1 MDSWTVPGSDKWDQL
16 YASSDDEVAADAADE
31 GTVRGLGPLAPE
43 PEPQAAPSF
52 ERVGLP
58 QDPVAQGRERL
69 QSMLRSSCEWWD
81 RTELSPSAR
90 EEWYSVKGQWST
102 PTVLTLIPHTTLNVL
117 FS

>member
-16 YASSDDEVAADAADE
+16 YASSDEEAPADAAD
-31 GTVRGLGPLAPE
+31 E
-43 PEPQAAPSF
+43 PEPQAALGL

-58 QDPVAQGRERL
+58 QDPVVQGRERL
-69 QSMLRSSCEWWD
+69 QNMLRSSCEWWD

-102 PTVLTLIPHTTLNVL
+102 PAVRATMTSRTLTSPYNATRPP
-117 FS
+117 F